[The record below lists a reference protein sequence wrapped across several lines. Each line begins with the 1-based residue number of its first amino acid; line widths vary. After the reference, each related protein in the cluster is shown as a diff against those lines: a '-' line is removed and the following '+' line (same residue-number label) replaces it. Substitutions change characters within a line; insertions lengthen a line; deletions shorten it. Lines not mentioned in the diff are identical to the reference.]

1 MALLGLGPKVLGVD
15 PKPFGFGPKV
25 LVVDPKPHGFGLK
38 VLGVCLFPKHRLSRN
53 HDFQIGPFLTV
64 KDL

>member
-25 LVVDPKPHGFGLK
+25 LGVDPKPHGFGLK
-38 VLGVCLFPKHRLSRN
+38 ERAHFPPGGCANMKNRIS
-53 HDFQIGPFLTV
+53 
-64 KDL
+64 